1 MACLQDRLKKIYGK
15 ENNGNNGKGH
25 GNGKGKH

>member
-1 MACLQDRLKKIYGK
+1 MPPGQAKKIYGK
-15 ENNGNNGKGH
+15 QNNGNNGKGH